1 MSLWRPQGGSAARP
15 QARRLAFRPRLQ
27 PLEDRS
33 LPSTTAVPTPDDPN
47 APPPPPDPPPSA
59 PPPIVRAPAL
69 YAVGADLNNK
79 PVVQVFD
86 TSDGSMK
93 YDFLAYDASV
103 RGGVRVAT
111 GDINGDGVDDIV
123 TAPGPGTA
131 PLVKVFDGATG
142 QQLAQFMAYDAGLR
156 GGVYVAVAD
165 VNGDGHADIVTGAG
179 EGGGPHVK
187 AFNGAWAVPPIGQTD
202 PAQPPADTA
211 TVLLQSFMAYDPGFR
226 GGVRVAAGDVNGD
239 GHADIVTGA
248 GSGGGPHVQ
257 VFSGTTGQQLVSF
270 MAFASAYT
278 GGVYVTAGDIDGD
291 GKAELAVGA
300 GLFGS
305 TLVKV
310 YDDNGAP
317 LRTFVA
323 ENAKSPLPVRVGMVD
338 VDQDGKADLITAVG
352 TLVQV
357 RNPTNNAVKQ
367 TVTSLDPT
375 VLAGVFVG

>member
-1 MSLWRPQGGSAARP
+1 
-15 QARRLAFRPRLQ
+15 
-27 PLEDRS
+27 
-33 LPSTTAVPTPDDPN
+33 
-47 APPPPPDPPPSA
+47 
-59 PPPIVRAPAL
+59 
-69 YAVGADLNNK
+69 
-79 PVVQVFD
+79 
-86 TSDGSMK
+86 
-93 YDFLAYDASV
+93 
-103 RGGVRVAT
+103 
-111 GDINGDGVDDIV
+111 
-123 TAPGPGTA
+123 
-131 PLVKVFDGATG
+131 
-142 QQLAQFMAYDAGLR
+142 
-156 GGVYVAVAD
+156 
-165 VNGDGHADIVTGAG
+165 
-179 EGGGPHVK
+179 
-187 AFNGAWAVPPIGQTD
+187 
-202 PAQPPADTA
+202 
-211 TVLLQSFMAYDPGFR
+211 VLLQSFMAYDPGFR

-323 ENAKSPLPVRVGMVD
+323 DNAKSPLPVRVGMVD

-357 RNPTNNAVKQ
+357 RNPANNAVKQ
-367 TVTSLDPT
+367 TVTALDPT